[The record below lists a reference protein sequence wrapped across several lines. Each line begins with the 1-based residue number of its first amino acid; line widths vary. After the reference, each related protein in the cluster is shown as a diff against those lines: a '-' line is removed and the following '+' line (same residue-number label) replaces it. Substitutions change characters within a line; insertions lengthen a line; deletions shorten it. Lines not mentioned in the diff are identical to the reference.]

1 VCLHF
6 PLRELQSFLLI
17 PLDQKLRNDSRVSE
31 DPVTAEEK
39 EKTKQ
44 SQVHKRMRQGSQT
57 RQIIRQHRR
66 PSMKSLLQQR
76 LQPLT
81 MRNWRSFSSYYA
93 ARGFGLGLD
102 GGRKAESPTAA
113 ACATNNARVKEM
125 DAISA
130 TSLHHGVGKKVN
142 DRSQSNYSSTDPT
155 PHPHLHPNMNP
166 HSHRSRRQKW
176 TISCA

>member
-1 VCLHF
+1 
-6 PLRELQSFLLI
+6 
-17 PLDQKLRNDSRVSE
+17 
-31 DPVTAEEK
+31 
-39 EKTKQ
+39 
-44 SQVHKRMRQGSQT
+44 
-57 RQIIRQHRR
+57 
-66 PSMKSLLQQR
+66 
-76 LQPLT
+76 

-142 DRSQSNYSSTDPT
+142 DRSQSNYSSTIQHPT
-155 PHPHLHPNMNP
+155 TPASEHEPALTRVAETELDKVM
-166 HSHRSRRQKW
+166 RIKLD
-176 TISCA
+176 